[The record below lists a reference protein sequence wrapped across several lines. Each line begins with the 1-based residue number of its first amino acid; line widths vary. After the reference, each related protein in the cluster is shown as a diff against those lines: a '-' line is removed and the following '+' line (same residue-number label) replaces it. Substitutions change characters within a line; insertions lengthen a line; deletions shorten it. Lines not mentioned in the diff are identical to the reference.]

1 MAWQVFSTSQKIQDV
16 SDTINEQLNTL
27 CPQCQLNGQEI
38 SNATLECL
46 SESPN
51 SVIFSA
57 VISGTADKDSGGL
70 LEELSAWIST
80 SPSVR
85 VLGVLMGLGDQCSSV
100 VSDLSG
106 NICDSPPPTQPPT
119 ATEANRGASCNIS
132 ETTVSSGSVG
142 LSVGVGI
149 VAGL

>member
-1 MAWQVFSTSQKIQDV
+1 
-16 SDTINEQLNTL
+16 
-27 CPQCQLNGQEI
+27 
-38 SNATLECL
+38 
-46 SESPN
+46 
-51 SVIFSA
+51 
-57 VISGTADKDSGGL
+57 
-70 LEELSAWIST
+70 
-80 SPSVR
+80 
-85 VLGVLMGLGDQCSSV
+85 MGLGDQCSSV

-119 ATEANRGASCNIS
+119 ATEANRGACCNVS